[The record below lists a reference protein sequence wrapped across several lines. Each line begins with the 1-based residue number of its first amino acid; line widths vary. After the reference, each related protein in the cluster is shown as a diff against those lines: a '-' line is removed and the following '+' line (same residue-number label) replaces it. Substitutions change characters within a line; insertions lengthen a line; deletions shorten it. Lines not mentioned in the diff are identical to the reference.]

1 VKRLWVQQTLAFS
14 VVVIVTMGA
23 IAIWINHSANAEFR
37 KYVTLREIRT
47 LGSGMQELV
56 EYHQQRGS
64 WEGVESLLAEGIY
77 FSPDRRGILL
87 GATSAE
93 IGPEEKEK
101 QPDVLLAD
109 ADGQVVFDSTRRDK
123 SRSLSRNEKANAWP
137 IMEADDGEV
146 IGYLLLFFRV
156 DAPLG
161 ELEQR
166 FLDGVEQALLV
177 STASAVILILVI
189 GALLN
194 RRLNAP
200 LQRLAEAARAVAAG
214 DLDQQVE
221 AGGSTEVAQVSQAF
235 NEMTAALNEAETL
248 RQNMVAD
255 VAHELRTPLSVLQ
268 GNLWAIL
275 NDAYPL
281 EKAEISRLYD
291 ETRLLSR
298 LVDDLRELALADAGQ
313 LYLNCHSIDVAQV
326 IRHTVDNFA
335 LAAEAQEVSLIAQLP
350 DDPTPAQADPD
361 RVAQVLRNLLVNA
374 LRHTPPGGS
383 VTVSVS
389 SMVKTLE
396 IAIADTGEG
405 IAPEDLPHVFERFWR
420 ADPARARSRSGGE
433 GRLAGGTGLG
443 LSVAQSLVKAQGGRI
458 WAESTPEPG
467 KSAGRPHLGR
477 KHAGGRNGLSVHATS
492 CGACPLN
499 RCRDSFTFF
508 RS

>member
-23 IAIWINHSANAEFR
+23 IAIWINQSANAEFR

-56 EYHQQRGS
+56 EYHQQGGS
-64 WEGVESLLAEGIY
+64 WEGVESLLAEGVF
-77 FSPDRRGILL
+77 FSADDKSILF
-87 GATSAE
+87 GATLAE
-93 IGPEEKEK
+93 TGRPTERERMR
-101 QPDVLLAD
+101 QPDVLLTD
-109 ADGQVVFDSTRRDK
+109 AEGRVVFDSNGK
-123 SRSLSRNEKANAWP
+123 VKGKLLSRREIANAWP
-137 IMEADDGEV
+137 ITEADDEEA
-146 IGYLLLFFRV
+146 IGYLLLFFSV
-156 DAPLG
+156 TEPVG
-161 ELEQR
+161 EREQR

-255 VAHELRTPLSVLQ
+255 VAHELRNPLSVLQ

-313 LYLNCHSIDVAQV
+313 LHLNCHSIDVAQV
-326 IRHTVDNFA
+326 TRHTVDNFA
-335 LAAEAQEVSLIAQLP
+335 LAAEAQEVSLIVQLP
-350 DDPTPAQADPD
+350 DDLAPAQADPD

-383 VTVSVS
+383 VTVSAS
-389 SMVKTLE
+389 SKISTLE
-396 IAIADTGEG
+396 VAIADTGEG
-405 IAPEDLPHVFERFWR
+405 ITPQDLPHVFERFWR

-443 LSVAQSLVKAQGGRI
+443 LSVD
-458 WAESTPEPG
+458 
-467 KSAGRPHLGR
+467 LGR
-477 KHAGGRNGLSVHATS
+477 KHAR
-492 CGACPLN
+492 
-499 RCRDSFTFF
+499 
-508 RS
+508 

>member
-1 VKRLWVQQTLAFS
+1 MKRLWVQQTLAFS

-23 IAIWINHSANAEFR
+23 IAIWINQSANAEFR
-37 KYVTLREIRT
+37 KYITLREIQT

-56 EYHQQRGS
+56 EYHQQGGS
-64 WEGVESLLAEGIY
+64 WEGVESLLAEGVF
-77 FSPDRRGILL
+77 FSADDKGILF
-87 GATSAE
+87 GATLAE
-93 IGPEEKEK
+93 TGRPTEREKMR

-109 ADGQVVFDSTRRDK
+109 ASGRVVFDSTRRDK
-123 SRSLSRNEKANAWP
+123 GRSLSRNERANAWP

-156 DAPLG
+156 DVPLG

-298 LVDDLRELALADAGQ
+298 LVEDLRELALADAGE
-313 LYLNCHSIDVAQV
+313 LYLELRPTDVAQV
-326 IRHTVDNFA
+326 IRRTVDNLA
-335 LAAEAQEVSLIAQLP
+335 LAAEVQGVNLTAQLP
-350 DDPTPAQADPD
+350 DDLAPAQADPD

-374 LRHTPPGGS
+374 LRYTPSDGS

-389 SMVKTLE
+389 SMIRTLE
-396 IAIADTGEG
+396 IAIIDTGEG
-405 IAPEDLPHVFERFWR
+405 IAAEDLPHVFERFWR
-420 ADPARARSRSGGE
+420 ADPARARSRSGGG

-443 LSVAQSLVKAQGGRI
+443 LAVAQSLVEAQGGRI
-458 WAESTPEPG
+458 WVESAPG
-467 KSAGRPHLGR
+467 EGTVFRFTLPLVG
-477 KHAGGRNGLSVHATS
+477 HAH
-492 CGACPLN
+492 
-499 RCRDSFTFF
+499 
-508 RS
+508 